1 MLITL
6 RGQGFKKE
14 DGEEKKPSPSSYG
27 DHLNSLF

>member
-14 DGEEKKPSPSSYG
+14 DGEEKMPSPSSHG
-27 DHLNSLF
+27 DYLKSLF